1 MNISPVLRST
11 ILVVDVMNTPMDS
24 TEPLPTRTPSTT
36 SDRAPIKQSS
46 SIMTGSACKGSST
59 PPMPTPPD
67 KCTFLPIWAQLPT
80 VTQVS
85 TMVPSSTKAT
95 MLTKLGI
102 STTFLAICDPC
113 RAMRSEEH
121 TSELQSLMR
130 ISYAVFCLKKK
141 NKIQYKS
148 KEEQT

>member
-36 SDRAPIKQSS
+36 SDRAPIKQSY

-85 TMVPSSTKAT
+85 NMVPSSPKAH
-95 MLTKLGI
+95 MF
-102 STTFLAICDPC
+102 TTD
-113 RAMRSEEH
+113 RKRD
-121 TSELQSLMR
+121 
-130 ISYAVFCLKKK
+130 VKG
-141 NKIQYKS
+141 KS
-148 KEEQT
+148 GTVQ

>member
-80 VTQVS
+80 VTQ
-85 TMVPSSTKAT
+85 
-95 MLTKLGI
+95 
-102 STTFLAICDPC
+102 
-113 RAMRSEEH
+113 RSEEH

-130 ISYAVFCLKKK
+130 NSYAVFCLTKKTE
-141 NKIQYKS
+141 S
-148 KEEQT
+148 STL

>member
-67 KCTFLPIWAQLPT
+67 KCTFLQIWAQLPT

-85 TMVPSSTKAT
+85 TMVPSSTKAP
-95 MLTKLGI
+95 MFTKRTEERQGGKEGV
-102 STTFLAICDPC
+102 S
-113 RAMRSEEH
+113 RS
-121 TSELQSLMR
+121 
-130 ISYAVFCLKKK
+130 
-141 NKIQYKS
+141 
-148 KEEQT
+148 

>member
-85 TMVPSSTKAT
+85 TMVPSSTKAP

-102 STTFLAICDPC
+102 SPTFLAICDPSQTGRASC
-113 RAMRSEEH
+113 RESGSMYV
-121 TSELQSLMR
+121 Q
-130 ISYAVFCLKKK
+130 ISVVAVSIKQKTVKQQKTKK
-141 NKIQYKS
+141 I
-148 KEEQT
+148 